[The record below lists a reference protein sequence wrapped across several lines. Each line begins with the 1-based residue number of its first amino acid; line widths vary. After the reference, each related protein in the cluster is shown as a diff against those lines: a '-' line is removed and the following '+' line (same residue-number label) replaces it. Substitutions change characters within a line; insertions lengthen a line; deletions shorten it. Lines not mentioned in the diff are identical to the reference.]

1 MHLHKSIFTTEIT
14 HESSKVN
21 KSWRDKWVK
30 APYVANEYR

>member
-1 MHLHKSIFTTEIT
+1 MYLRIFTTEIT

-30 APYVANEYR
+30 APRVANEYR